1 MSRERE
7 RENRRTEDG
16 RRAERRRRRTRRV
29 GGGYE
34 LVEAVEATEDR
45 LGDWLSISMGDT
57 QWTGTEM
64 KTSAQT
70 AYRKSTAAAVL
81 ASTGCHRGER
91 EKLSL
96 QLDSATRR
104 HTDDD
109 GGGGGGG
116 DEHSATQLAAV
127 AAAVTIAVDCEG
139 NKD

>member
-1 MSRERE
+1 M
-7 RENRRTEDG
+7 
-16 RRAERRRRRTRRV
+16 
-29 GGGYE
+29 
-34 LVEAVEATEDR
+34 EAVEATEDR

-70 AYRKSTAAAVL
+70 AQQQQCWLPQAATEERERK
-81 ASTGCHRGER
+81 R

-109 GGGGGGG
+109 DGGGGNDG
-116 DEHSATQLAAV
+116 
-127 AAAVTIAVDCEG
+127 AAAAASTTTKITEKKCLAPETA
-139 NKD
+139 KKQAKL